1 MSTTTKSSLLEQIE
15 AIRARRVA
23 RGHEEGLPQSG
34 WKTVAGTVEDNAHF
48 REAARL
54 GEVWRQQQND
64 RR

>member
-1 MSTTTKSSLLEQIE
+1 MSTTTKSPLLEQIE
-15 AIRARRVA
+15 AIRARQA
-23 RGHEEGLPQSG
+23 AGGHEGLPQSG